1 MAPLLQPAEC
11 CVLLVDPRKQNV
23 TRLGEFAQQS
33 LSSSLM
39 LLARAVQTAQIP
51 AHLAFVAAVPD
62 PDQWL
67 VDPAQLAPART
78 HALGDCG
85 SSWAS
90 SDLAATLTAHGR
102 RSLVL
107 AGFWLETRVTF
118 MALPA
123 LATGFEVFVV
133 IDAAAARDADT
144 RCAAI
149 HRLLHAGAVLTTTHQ
164 LIGEWTETS
173 SDPDQR
179 SALSLLVSRC

>member
-11 CVLLVDPRKQNV
+11 CVLLVDPRKQNI
-23 TRLGEFAQQS
+23 THLGDFAQKR

-39 LLARAVQTAQIP
+39 LLARAIHTARVP

-62 PDQWL
+62 SEQWL
-67 VDPAQLAPART
+67 VDATQFPPAQT
-78 HALGDCG
+78 HALGDSG
-85 SSWAS
+85 SSWAD
-90 SDLAATLTAHGR
+90 SDLAATLAAHGK

-118 MALPA
+118 LALPA

-133 IDAAAARDADT
+133 IDATAARVAGA
-144 RCAAI
+144 RSAAI

-173 SDPDQR
+173 TDPEQR
-179 SALSLLVSRC
+179 STLSLLVSAS